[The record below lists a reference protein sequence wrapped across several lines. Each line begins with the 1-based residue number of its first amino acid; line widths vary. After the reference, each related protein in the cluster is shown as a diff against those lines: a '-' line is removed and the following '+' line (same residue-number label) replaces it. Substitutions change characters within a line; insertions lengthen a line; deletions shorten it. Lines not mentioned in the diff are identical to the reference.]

1 MYYVIIVILTKPYEN
16 SATNLIGISTMARSG
31 IQYSDVQQAIDTLL
45 ARGDTPSVQR
55 IREVLGTGSFT
66 TISEH
71 FRNWR
76 IEREQ
81 NRDVPPPKGVP
92 EVIVN
97 VATELWR
104 EAQEVANQALVHYR
118 EDANRQVESAQQEA
132 AEALQQ
138 TANAQQRESALAEH
152 LRHTEQRL
160 EALNRELAASQANE
174 HQWQQQAE
182 QANQDAKRYQQ
193 LLTQSEHDVASLKE
207 SFTEELQQGQAAWE
221 QRLAQEEQRNEAA
234 EGKLM
239 ALLDTLRQERAQ
251 EEKALQK
258 RLLQQEQR
266 SDSLAKELQ
275 LKKDTLQR
283 YQLDNSS
290 LQQRLDELER
300 NNVSLKEQ
308 HSSLQ
313 SELDKAHQALEK
325 QHKVAL
331 QDENWQQQLWQR
343 MEALQAQL
351 TALPETISSQEK
363 TDNPPNE

>member
-1 MYYVIIVILTKPYEN
+1 
-16 SATNLIGISTMARSG
+16 MARSG
-31 IQYSDVQQAIDTLL
+31 IQYSDVQQAVDTLL

-71 FRNWR
+71 FRSWR

-97 VATELWR
+97 VASELWR
-104 EAQEVANQALVHYR
+104 EAQEVANQALIHYR
-118 EDANRQVESAQQEA
+118 EDANRQVENAQQEA

-138 TANAQQRESALAEH
+138 AANAEQRESALAEH

-160 EALNRELAASQANE
+160 ETLNRELAASQANE
-174 HQWQQQAE
+174 HQWQHQAE
-182 QANQDAKRYQQ
+182 QAAKDAKQYQQ
-193 LLTQSEHDVASLKE
+193 LLTKSEYEVATLKE
-207 SFTEELQQGQAAWE
+207 RFAEEQQQRQAVWE
-221 QRLAQEEQRNEAA
+221 QRLTQEEQRNEAA

-258 RLLQQEQR
+258 RLQQTEQR
-266 SDSLAKELQ
+266 ADTLTKELQ
-275 LKKDTLQR
+275 LKKETLQH

-290 LQQRLDELER
+290 LQQRINELER
-300 NNVSLKEQ
+300 MNASLEEQHNSLKND
-308 HSSLQ
+308 LN
-313 SELDKAHQALEK
+313 KAYQALEK
-325 QHKVAL
+325 QHQTAL
-331 QDENWQQQLWQR
+331 KDDNWQQQLWQR
-343 MEALQAQL
+343 MEALQEQL
-351 TALPETISSQEK
+351 TALPKTLSFQEK
-363 TDNPPNE
+363 ENRTNDE

>member
-1 MYYVIIVILTKPYEN
+1 MYYVIIVILTKPNEN
-16 SATNLIGISTMARSG
+16 SVINRTGISTMARSG

-71 FRNWR
+71 FRSWR

-97 VATELWR
+97 VVSELWR
-104 EAQEVANQALVHYR
+104 EAQEVANQTLVHYR
-118 EDANRQVESAQQEA
+118 EEANRQVESAQQEA
-132 AEALQQ
+132 AEARQLA
-138 TANAQQRESALAEH
+138 ANAEQRESALAEH

-160 EALNRELAASQANE
+160 ETLNRELAASQANE

-182 QANQDAKRYQQ
+182 KAIQDAKQYQQ
-193 LLTQSEHDVASLKE
+193 LFTKAEHDMAALKE
-207 SFTEELQQGQAAWE
+207 RFAEEQLKQQTAWE

-258 RLLQQEQR
+258 RLQQTEQR
-266 SDSLAKELQ
+266 ADNLAKELQ
-275 LKKDTLQR
+275 LKKETLQH

-290 LQQRLDELER
+290 LQQRIDELER
-300 NNVSLKEQ
+300 INISLQEQ
-308 HSSLQ
+308 KASLQ
-313 SELDKAHQALEK
+313 SELTTATQALAQQHHTALKDEK
-325 QHKVAL
+325 
-331 QDENWQQQLWQR
+331 WQQQLWQR

-351 TALPETISSQEK
+351 TALPEALSSQEK
-363 TDNPPNE
+363 DHSSPDA

>member
-1 MYYVIIVILTKPYEN
+1 MYYVIIVILIKPYEN
-16 SATNLIGISTMARSG
+16 SVINLTGICAMARSG

-71 FRNWR
+71 FRSWR
-76 IEREQ
+76 VEREQ

-97 VATELWR
+97 VASELWR
-104 EAQEVANQALVHYR
+104 EAQEAANQALIHYR

-138 TANAQQRESALAEH
+138 TANAEQRESALAEH

-160 EALNRELAASQANE
+160 ETLNRELAASQASE
-174 HQWQQQAE
+174 HQWQQQAA
-182 QANQDAKRYQQ
+182 QATHDAKQYQQ
-193 LLTQSEHDVASLKE
+193 RFTKAEHDIAALKE
-207 SFTEELQQGQAAWE
+207 HFAEEQQQRQITWE

-258 RLLQQEQR
+258 RLQQMEQR

-275 LKKDTLQR
+275 LKKETLQH
-283 YQLDNSS
+283 YQLDNGS
-290 LQQRLDELER
+290 LQQRIDELER
-300 NNVSLKEQ
+300 INVSLKEQ
-308 HSSLQ
+308 QFSLQ
-313 SELDKAHQALEK
+313 SEVDKAYQSLEQQHQA
-325 QHKVAL
+325 AL
-331 QDENWQQQLWQR
+331 KDENWQQQLWQR

-351 TALPETISSQEK
+351 TALPETLSSQEK
-363 TDNPPNE
+363 DVNSSDE